1 MKESAKVGALVN
13 IIRTLLTFGIMF
25 ILSYLINSDTSSL
38 ILNPLEVMLDVVNTV
53 AQDPVNFKS
62 LEDLNKNMR
71 KSIEHLVKKSKQTIK
86 MEEISVDYEIKTL
99 QFAIIRI
106 SALIAIGF
114 GEAGGE
120 ILKENIQSESGLNPM
135 IEGKKIN
142 SVFGFCFIR
151 NFTEI
156 NEVLQ
161 ERTILF
167 VNAIADIVHSNVNKF
182 NGACNKNIGE
192 SFLLVW
198 KFKNIVEEEKQFSI
212 QELVY
217 YIWRFMSYIVLL

>member
-1 MKESAKVGALVN
+1 
-13 IIRTLLTFGIMF
+13 MF

-161 ERTILF
+161 IGRASCRER
-167 VNAIADIVHSNVNKF
+167 V
-182 NGACNKNIGE
+182 
-192 SFLLVW
+192 
-198 KFKNIVEEEKQFSI
+198 
-212 QELVY
+212 
-217 YIWRFMSYIVLL
+217 